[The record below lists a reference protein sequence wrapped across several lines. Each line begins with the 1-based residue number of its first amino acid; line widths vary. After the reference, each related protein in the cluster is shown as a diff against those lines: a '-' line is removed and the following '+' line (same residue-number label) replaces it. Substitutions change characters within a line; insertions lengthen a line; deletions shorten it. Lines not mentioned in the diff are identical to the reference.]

1 MKELYMLMFIVLEIK
16 NDKPKIYYLL
26 IWLNFKK
33 WTVIFKSEQ

>member
-26 IWLNFKK
+26 IWIEF
-33 WTVIFKSEQ
+33 